1 MELSVCPPI
10 SRSVVPILV
19 ATQERKKEIHCST
32 YIVSHVV
39 RHNAPKLQQA
49 SEVPAPLEGPFL
61 RTNHLGKVIPDFR
74 MFLINCRT

>member
-19 ATQERKKEIHCST
+19 ATQEIHCST

-39 RHNAPKLQQA
+39 CHNAPKLQQA

-61 RTNHLGKVIPDFR
+61 RTNHLGKVIPDFQ